1 MASTPNLITKL
12 YEDTIMD
19 ISQSEK
25 AWQSF
30 LDCAGMNYKYPFR
43 DQVLIYAQR
52 PNASACANIDMW
64 NTIFNRWVIKGT
76 EGIALIRENSGRV
89 YLDYVFDVK
98 DTAGKYAKPIN
109 LWNYNRNYDDK
120 VIKYLIDNYELNIKE
135 NDDIIDT
142 INKFTSRLVEDN
154 LYEYIDDIIKYKE
167 GTILEEEN
175 NLEVIDLFQ
184 ELITNSINYLIL
196 KRCGIKVD
204 DFDSLIE
211 FHNIGYFDGFEILN
225 TIGIACSEIS
235 QLGIKEINEISKK
248 IELEEKNNI
257 YTFVNE
263 EKIVY
268 DDVEK
273 NEGSVSNEFNLYQ
286 TGILLDTKLEL
297 RGEELGSE
305 GEIRINEIGILEREQ
320 EDIIHNIVDER
331 QIDGTLDRSPTISN
345 STSELISQTN
355 GNRGTSERTIKD
367 YQSNE
372 MGRINEQLESKSRGN
387 CVERNNLQ
395 LNVYVKSDAHS
406 FSIVE
411 EEKITK
417 ILNEKD
423 KLENSN
429 SNILLYFKNEDDK
442 DKRITYLKSIFD
454 DAYVGVLLENEM
466 YGYKAFDNGFLVWK
480 GNYLTRDA
488 ETFLSWEKLVE
499 HYESMILLNQLNVRA
514 EPLPTQNEQLSLLS
528 LFDENDT
535 IEEKQQVLTKIKNTK
550 KRKKQQ
556 VEQQSL
562 FYEENGKKL
571 AERLLKILNSLDT
584 KYKDDLYLSKVELK
598 EMLPSNSKNDNR
610 TLSICIMS
618 KKYDGYDENSFTYFN
633 SDKTDEETIK
643 KGLRNN
649 EYIQELLKD
658 KDFAIRFTPTS
669 IAFFYHNFEYK
680 ELNLDYKKQEE
691 IDKKSDVLL
700 TKKEKKKRTRINN
713 FDIHPE
719 ISIEDRNQF
728 VITNDNLGVGTLK
741 EKFYRNIDA
750 INVLKKCES
759 EDRFATKEE
768 QEILSQYVG
777 WGGLAEA
784 FNENNN
790 LWNKEYKILKKLLK
804 EDEYNKARAS
814 TLSSFYTPPIVIRAI
829 YKVLEN
835 IGFKKGNILEPSCGI
850 GNFIGMKP
858 ETLDNCKVYGVEL
871 DSISGRISRQLYQ
884 KTSIAI
890 DSYEKV
896 ELPDNFFDVAVGNVP
911 FENLRAVDSRYEKE
925 NFLLHDYFFAK
936 TLDKVRP
943 GGIIA
948 FITSKGTLD
957 KSNDKFRKY
966 ISQRADLIG
975 AIRLPNNTF
984 KANAGT
990 EVTSDIIFLQKK
1002 DSISDIEPSW
1012 INLEYN
1018 YYGIQMNKYFVD
1030 HPEMIIGRM
1039 ERVKSQYGYD
1049 NACIPNDDISLE
1061 EQLNKVIGN
1070 IKTEVKDYNV
1080 VITDEEDLSIEADF
1094 EVRNFSFVIKN
1105 DLIYYRENSR
1115 MYPQDISSQHIDRV
1129 KYLIELR
1136 DCVRTLIDYQLENY
1150 PDDEIKQ
1157 LQLKLNKI
1165 YDEFQKKYGFI
1176 NSKINES
1183 IFSDDSS
1190 YYLLCSLENFD
1201 EKNNYIGKADMFS
1214 KRTIKPNK
1222 VVTKVENSTD
1232 ALILSIANKAR
1243 VDMDYMMSLIN
1254 KTEEEIVE
1262 DLIGEIF
1269 EIPHLEDEHK
1279 IYVTN
1284 DEYLSGD
1291 IREKL
1296 KIAREYAV
1304 NNPKYKIN
1312 VEYLEKALPKDI
1324 LPSEI
1329 GVRLGSTW
1337 IPIKDYEQFMYELLE
1352 CDYFAKSE
1360 IRIRYSQKTGEWNIS
1375 HKSYDNANVKVT
1387 STYGTKRV
1395 NAYKL
1400 IEDTLNLRSTKIYD
1414 YIEEPSGKKVAVLN
1428 KKETAIAQSKQDL
1441 LKEKFLEWIWK
1452 EPERRDRLGKLYNE
1466 KFNSIKPREYDG
1478 SYINFIGM
1486 NPEYELNTHQKNA
1499 VARILYGGNTLIAHE
1514 VGAGKTFTM
1523 VASAL
1528 ESKRLGLCNKSLVI
1542 VPKNIKKQ
1550 FANELLQ
1557 LYPSANVLIATEKDF
1572 STSNR
1577 KKFCSKIATG
1587 DYDVII
1593 MGHSQFGKIPMS
1605 VERQKYILQKELDE
1619 IIGGI
1624 KELSEIGE
1632 KNSFSVKQLERSKK
1646 SIQNKLE
1653 KLNNTKRKD
1662 NVINFEQLGV
1672 DRLYVDEAHCFKN
1685 LYFHTKMHNVAGI
1698 PQTDAQQSSDL
1709 FMKCRYL
1716 DEITG
1721 GKGIIFATGTP
1732 LSNSMVEMYT
1742 LQRYLQYDEL
1752 VNRGLYHF
1760 DAWAS
1765 TFGEVVTAMELAPE
1779 GQGYRLKTRFAE
1791 FHNLPE
1797 LMAMFREVADI
1808 QTADMLKL
1816 PVPDAEYHTIVVKPS
1831 EVQKELVKQLGER
1844 AEAVRERKV
1853 KPNVDN
1859 MLKITNEG
1867 RKIALDQKLKDSM
1880 LPTNENSKATNC
1892 VDIVYKIWNETSD
1905 KRLTQLIFCDL
1916 STPSTEN
1923 YNVYDEV
1930 KRKLIDKGVPEEE
1943 IAFIHD
1949 APTDAKKQE
1958 IFGKVRKGDIRILMG
1973 STIKM
1978 GAGTNCQTK
1987 LIALHDLDCPWR
1999 PSDLTQR
2006 SGRIIRQ
2013 GNTNKKV
2020 DIYRYVT
2027 EGTFDAYLYHLVEQ
2041 KQRFISQIFTSKT
2054 PIRSME
2060 DIDEVVLSYAEIK
2073 ALAAGNPKIIEKTE
2087 LDAQV
2092 TKLKLLKQN
2101 YLNQKYELED
2111 KIIKYYPNEIKR
2123 LEKYIDDLLKDNE
2136 HLKLNTPYDDF
2147 EKMEINNIIYN
2158 NKEQA
2163 GTKLLEV
2170 IQSITR
2176 LNNETPIGLYRGFK
2190 MSVHY
2195 NGLMEEHCLTLTN
2208 IHSYKLSLGSDIFGN
2223 ITRINNTLDG
2233 IEDMITRETDKLI
2246 ETKRQFEIAK
2256 REKEIPFSKEDELK
2270 EKTRRLNKLNK
2281 ELSVNNKEENEML
2294 DDNDSPPVLKENKDY
2309 ER

>member
-76 EGIALIRENSGRV
+76 EGIALIRENKGRV
-89 YLDYVFDVK
+89 YLDYVFDVE
-98 DTAGKYAKPIN
+98 DTAGRYAKPIN

-120 VIKYLIDNYELNIKE
+120 VIKHLVDNYGLNIKE
-135 NDDIIDT
+135 NADIIDT
-142 INKFTSRLVEDN
+142 INNLSSKLVEDS
-154 LYEYIDDIIKYKE
+154 LFEYIEDAIKYKE

-175 NLEVIDLFQ
+175 NIEVINLFQ

-211 FHNIGYFDGFEILN
+211 FHNIGYFNGFEILN

-235 QLGIKEINEISKK
+235 QIGIKEINEISKK
-248 IELEEKNNI
+248 IDLEEKNEI
-257 YTFVNE
+257 YTFANS
-263 EKIVY
+263 KDIVY

-286 TGILLDTKLEL
+286 TGRLLDTKLEL

-305 GEIRINEIGILEREQ
+305 RKIRIDEIRILEEEQ
-320 EDIIHNIVDER
+320 ENIIHNNVDER
-331 QIDGTLDRSPTISN
+331 RVDGTLDRSPTISN

-367 YQSNE
+367 DQSNE

-387 CVERNNLQ
+387 GVERNNLQ
-395 LNVYVKSDAHS
+395 LNVYVKSDDAHS

-417 ILNEKD
+417 ILNEEN

-429 SNILLYFKNEDDK
+429 RNILLYFKNENDK

-488 ETFLSWEKLVE
+488 ETFLSWEQLVE

-528 LFDENDT
+528 LFDENNT
-535 IEEKQQVLTKIKNTK
+535 IEEKQQVLTKIKNTR

-571 AERLLKILNSLDT
+571 AEIILEILNSLNT
-584 KYKDDLYLSKVELK
+584 KYKNDLYLSKIELN
-598 EMLPSNSKNDNR
+598 ELLPSNSKKENK

-618 KKYDGYDENSFTYFN
+618 KKYDGFDKNSFTYFN
-633 SDKTDEETIK
+633 SDKTDEITINK
-643 KGLRNN
+643 EISTN
-649 EYIQELLKD
+649 EYIQELMKD
-658 KDFAIRFTPTS
+658 KDFSIRLTPNM
-669 IAFFYHNFEYK
+669 IHIFYDNFEYK
-680 ELNLDYKKQEE
+680 ELNLNYTKQEE
-691 IDKKSDVLL
+691 KDKESNVLL

-728 VITNDNLGVGTLK
+728 VITDDNLGVGTSK

-750 INVLKKCES
+750 INVLKKCER

-784 FNENNN
+784 FNENNTS
-790 LWNKEYKILKKLLK
+790 WNKEYNILKKLLD

-814 TLSSFYTPPIVIRAI
+814 TLSSFYTPPVVIRTI

-896 ELPDNFFDVAVGNVP
+896 ELPDNFFDIAVGNVP

-1049 NACIPNDDISLE
+1049 NVCIANDDISLE

-1070 IKTEVKDYNV
+1070 IKTEIKDYNV
-1080 VITDEEDLSIEADF
+1080 VINDEEDLSIEADF
-1094 EVRNFSFVIKN
+1094 EVRNFSFVVKN

-1115 MYPQDISSQHIDRV
+1115 MYPQDIPSQHIDRV
-1129 KYLIELR
+1129 KHLIELR
-1136 DCVRTLIDYQLENY
+1136 DCVRTLIDYQTEDY
-1150 PDDEIKQ
+1150 ADEDIKEQ
-1157 LQLKLNKI
+1157 QLKLNKI

-1176 NSKINES
+1176 NNKINES

-1190 YYLLCSLENFD
+1190 YYLLCSLELFD
-1201 EKNNYIGKADMFS
+1201 DDNKYIGKADMFT
-1214 KRTIKPNK
+1214 KRTIKAHK
-1222 VVTKVENSTD
+1222 VVRKAENSTD

-1262 DLIGEIF
+1262 DLKGEIF
-1269 EIPHLEDEHK
+1269 EIPHLDNEEK

-1296 KIAREYAV
+1296 KIAREYTV
-1304 NNPKYKIN
+1304 NNSKYKIN
-1312 VEYLEKALPKDI
+1312 VEYLEKFLPEDI
-1324 LPSEI
+1324 LPGDIS
-1329 GVRLGSTW
+1329 VRLGTTW
-1337 IPIKDYEQFMYELLE
+1337 IPPSDYEKFLFELLE
-1352 CDYFAKSE
+1352 PDYYTRQKVN
-1360 IRIRYSQKTGEWNIS
+1360 IHYSNKTGQWNVTN
-1375 HKSYDNANVKVT
+1375 KSYDSTNIKANNI
-1387 STYGTKRV
+1387 YGTKLKS
-1395 NAYKL
+1395 AYKL
-1400 IEDTLNLRSTKIYD
+1400 FEDTLNLRSSKYYD
-1414 YIEEPSGKKVAVLN
+1414 YIEDENGKKVAVLN
-1428 KKETAIAQSKQDL
+1428 KKETAIEQSKQDL
-1441 LKEKFLEWIWK
+1441 MKEKFLEWIWK
-1452 EPERRDRLGKLYNE
+1452 DSERRERLSKLYNE
-1466 KFNSIKPREYDG
+1466 KFNSVRNRDYDG
-1478 SYINFIGM
+1478 SHINFVGM
-1486 NPEYELNTHQKNA
+1486 NPEFELNTHQKNA
-1499 VARILYGGNTLIAHE
+1499 VARILYGGNTLLAHA

-1523 VASAL
+1523 IASAM
-1528 ESKRLGLCNKSLVI
+1528 ESKRLGLCNKSLII
-1542 VPKNIKKQ
+1542 VPKNIKEQ
-1550 FANELLQ
+1550 FAGDFFR

-1572 STSNR
+1572 STTNR
-1577 KKFCSKIATG
+1577 KRFCSKIATG
-1587 DYDVII
+1587 YYDSII

-1605 VERQKYILQKELDE
+1605 VDRQRYILQKEIDE
-1619 IIGGI
+1619 IVDGI
-1624 KELSEIGE
+1624 KELKYTEGQS
-1632 KNSFSVKQLERSKK
+1632 SFSVKQLERTKK
-1646 SIQNKLE
+1646 SLTNKLE
-1653 KLNNTKRKD
+1653 KLNNQKNKD
-1662 NVINFEQLGV
+1662 DVINFEQLGI
-1672 DRLYVDEAHCFKN
+1672 DRLYVDEAHNFKN
-1685 LYFHTKMHNVAGI
+1685 LYFFTKMQNVGGI
-1698 PQTDAQQSSDL
+1698 PQTDAQQSTDL

-1721 GKGIIFATGTP
+1721 GKGVVMATGTP
-1732 LSNSMVEMYT
+1732 LSNSMVEIYT
-1742 LQRYLQYDEL
+1742 YQRYLQYNML
-1752 VNRGLYHF
+1752 VERGLYHF
-1760 DAWAS
+1760 DSWAS
-1765 TFGEVVTAMELAPE
+1765 IFGETITAMELAPE
-1779 GQGYRLKTRFAE
+1779 GGYRLKTRFAR
-1791 FHNLPE
+1791 FFNLPE
-1797 LMAMFREVADI
+1797 LMSFFREVADI

-1816 PVPDAEYHTIVVKPS
+1816 PVPEMERILRVTKPS
-1831 EVQKELVKQLGER
+1831 KIQKEVMLKLGER
-1844 AEAVRERKV
+1844 AEDVRDGKV
-1853 KPNVDN
+1853 PPEKDN
-1859 MLKITNEG
+1859 LLKISSEA
-1867 RKIALDQKLKDSM
+1867 RKLALDQRLYNP
-1880 LPTNENSKATNC
+1880 LFPENENSKII
-1892 VDIVYKIWNETSD
+1892 VDAEDIYYYWDKYKD
-1905 KRLTQLIFCDL
+1905 KRSTQLVFCDL
-1916 STPSTEN
+1916 STPKNDGSF
-1923 YNVYDEV
+1923 NVYDSLKE
-1930 KRKLIDKGVPEEE
+1930 KLIEKGIPKEE
-1943 IAFIHD
+1943 IVFIHE
-1949 APTDAKKQE
+1949 AKTEPQRQA
-1958 IFGKVRKGDIRILMG
+1958 IFNKVKKGIIRILFG
-1973 STIKM
+1973 STSKM
-1978 GAGTNCQTK
+1978 GTGTNCQNK
-1987 LIALHDLDCPWR
+1987 MIALHNLDIPWR
-1999 PSDLTQR
+1999 PSDFEQR
-2006 SGRIIRQ
+2006 IGRIVRQ
-2013 GNTNKKV
+2013 GNENKKV
-2020 DIYRYVT
+2020 FVIDHTT
-2027 EGTFDAYLYHLVEQ
+2027 EELFDSYMYQTLEI
-2041 KQRFISQIFTSKT
+2041 KQRCLSQIFTSKK
-2054 PIRSME
+2054 PNRVME
-2060 DIDEVVLSYAEIK
+2060 HSDELSITYAEFK
-2073 ALAAGNPKIIEKTE
+2073 ALATGDSTILEKTE
-2087 LDAQV
+2087 LDIEV
-2092 TKLKLLKQN
+2092 GKLNILKQD

-2111 KIIKYYPNEIKR
+2111 KILKFFPNEIRR
-2123 LEKYIDDLLKDNE
+2123 LEKRIVLVEEDYNYLKQNTTNEDFNEMVINDVVYYKKEDAGKKLLELTKKIKSLNDEIPIGNYRGFQMTMYYNTIYE
-2136 HLKLNTPYDDF
+2136 DFHLKLSN
-2147 EKMEINNIIYN
+2147 
-2158 NKEQA
+2158 
-2163 GTKLLEV
+2163 
-2170 IQSITR
+2170 
-2176 LNNETPIGLYRGFK
+2176 
-2190 MSVHY
+2190 
-2195 NGLMEEHCLTLTN
+2195 
-2208 IHSYKLSLGSDIFGN
+2208 KLSYSVTLGNDVYGN
-2223 ITRINNTLDG
+2223 ITRINNVLNG
-2233 IEDMITRETDKLI
+2233 IEDEIYKAKEQLVEMNN
-2246 ETKRQFEIAK
+2246 QFEIAK
-2256 REKEIPFSKEDELK
+2256 EQVKIPFSKEEELK
-2270 EKTRRLNKLNK
+2270 EKTKKLNSLNKKLIAKNI
-2281 ELSVNNKEENEML
+2281 ENEIQEEQKK
-2294 DDNDSPPVLKENKDY
+2294 NIVKENRCY
-2309 ER
+2309 AR